1 MPDNLNDWSPEVWGW
16 KILVA
21 CIVMTLALSAVC
33 LSSGNVFVSNCWQQ
47 YWLECV
53 SDMLHFQFGECLH
66 MRTIY
71 MYFTPS
77 LSFFLS
83 NSLLSTGIMKIRIS
97 LVHVSICSYN

>member
-53 SDMLHFQFGECLH
+53 SDVTLSIWGIFTYAYINIH
-66 MRTIY
+66 TIY
-71 MYFTPS
+71 MYFTLS
-77 LSFFLS
+77 LSLS
-83 NSLLSTGIMKIRIS
+83 NSL
-97 LVHVSICSYN
+97 

>member
-1 MPDNLNDWSPEVWGW
+1 MVLKCRRMTHIWQFGGGGRTWHMPDNLNDWSPEVWGW

-53 SDMLHFQFGECLH
+53 SDGTLSIWGM
-66 MRTIY
+66 
-71 MYFTPS
+71 FTYAYYIHVYHPLS
-77 LSFFLS
+77 LFF
-83 NSLLSTGIMKIRIS
+83 SLK
-97 LVHVSICSYN
+97 